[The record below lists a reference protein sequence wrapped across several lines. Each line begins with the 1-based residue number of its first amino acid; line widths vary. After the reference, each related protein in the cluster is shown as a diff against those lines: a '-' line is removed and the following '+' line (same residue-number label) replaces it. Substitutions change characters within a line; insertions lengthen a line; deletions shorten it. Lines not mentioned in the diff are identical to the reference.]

1 MQIQKGKMTM
11 PKYKVTVIVETYVTA
26 DTSNDA
32 ELDMWDN
39 IDSRLMNAEVI
50 TEEIGGE
57 DE

>member
-1 MQIQKGKMTM
+1 M

>member
-1 MQIQKGKMTM
+1 M

-26 DTSNDA
+26 DTPDDA

-50 TEEIGGE
+50 TEKVGGE

>member
-1 MQIQKGKMTM
+1 M

-26 DTSNDA
+26 DTSDDA

-50 TEEIGGE
+50 TERVDSE